1 MRATWQGW
9 TWLNLPA
16 AKPPTL
22 RCAAA

>member
-9 TWLNLPA
+9 NWLNLPA

-22 RCAAA
+22 RRAAA